1 MRNDALPLL
10 SVAALAAVL
19 SACGEARSVGSED
32 RLALECNS
40 CHGMPP
46 ETPGHPPP
54 SLALNCFSCH
64 PATVEADLDIRPD
77 GGHMNGRVDFGPE
90 GASCATCH
98 GYPPPPT
105 VSGDPTA
112 HPQNPDC
119 SSCHPD
125 TVGADDRTLTP
136 GGPHMNGQVNVT
148 GGHEQGFFGVHGAAA
163 NRALDSCRDCHGAT
177 FGGGEFA
184 QSCNACHSGEGFADW
199 QTNCTW
205 CHGQR
210 TPNYAG
216 DLRLAAPP
224 EGGADD
230 ESATSQAAV
239 GAHQKHV
246 NAGEA
251 GVSAGFPAI
260 ACDACHTV
268 PTDLSHV
275 DGNRGEIAFG
285 ALARTG
291 GLSPVYNGATC
302 SSTYCHG
309 GSLVGGA
316 ARQPSWT
323 APPSQ
328 LCGSCHALP
337 PPTSLHPLHVETVAA
352 DRGLPLDCDTC
363 HPGYSDS
370 PFQAN
375 AATHVNGVRDV
386 FRPGP
391 STQAPT
397 RPADGARVN
406 GWDCEA
412 CHPGRGF

>member
-1 MRNDALPLL
+1 MRNNALSLL
-10 SVAALAAVL
+10 SVAALAASL
-19 SACGEARSVGSED
+19 SACGEARSVGTED
-32 RLALECNS
+32 RLALECDS

-54 SLALNCFSCH
+54 DLALNCASCH
-64 PATVEADLDIRPD
+64 SATVEPDLDIRPD

-90 GASCATCH
+90 GASCASCH

-105 VSGDPTA
+105 ASGQTST
-112 HPQNPDC
+112 HPQNTDC

-125 TVGADDRTLTP
+125 TVGADDLTLVP

-163 NRALDSCRDCHGAT
+163 NLALDSCTECHGPT
-177 FGGGEFA
+177 FGGGVA
-184 QSCNACHSGEGFADW
+184 TTSCNGCHSGVGYPDW

-205 CHGQR
+205 CHGER

-216 DLRLAAPP
+216 DLVRAAPP
-224 EGGADD
+224 QGGADD
-230 ESATSQAAV
+230 ETATTQPAV

-246 NAGEA
+246 RAGEA

-268 PTDLSHV
+268 PTDLGHV
-275 DGNRGEIAFG
+275 DGDRGEVTFG

-291 GLSPVYNGATC
+291 GLNPAYTGTTC
-302 SSTYCHG
+302 SNTYCHG
-309 GSLVGGA
+309 GSLEGGT
-316 ARQPSWT
+316 ARQPSWI

-337 PPTSLHPLHVETVAA
+337 PNTGLHSFHVTEHLGPDGVTL
-352 DRGLPLDCDTC
+352 RPGLDCAAC
-363 HPGYSDS
+363 HPGYTVAGTRA
-370 PFQAN
+370 AN
-375 AATHVNGVRDV
+375 AATHVNGVKNVV
-386 FRPGP
+386 FNGTPIA
-391 STQAPT
+391 SSWL
-397 RPADGARVN
+397 DGTNASCN
-406 GWDCEA
+406 E
-412 CHPGRGF
+412 CHALR